1 MNFHMLYAWH
11 RAPHNALA
19 RAIPAILAS
28 ITRLEPAPPI
38 VARFAHRHTEDP
50 VPFTTVPDATQRF
63 ETNHAC
69 LFRAG
74 PDPDRP
80 EVEFVLTPVG
90 WTQQFE
96 HDPSWAE
103 SGGLT
108 AHLNGTRWSVAHIRS
123 LFADLLALPHLE
135 TMNVS
140 SGPLRGVLHRRP
152 DLRTVDFDRAYA
164 AVHGLG
170 LLRFFDARL
179 TRLLGLARLPKEL
192 QDTLYIT
199 IRSDDSAILSTPGD
213 GDFDPHNPTHMHWLE
228 TLVARFPQLHPR
240 RPERPPEGT

>member
-80 EVEFVLTPVG
+80 EVEFILTPVG

-108 AHLNGTRWSVAHIRS
+108 AHLNA
-123 LFADLLALPHLE
+123 
-135 TMNVS
+135 
-140 SGPLRGVLHRRP
+140 RP
-152 DLRTVDFDRAYA
+152 SCPSPATA
-164 AVHGLG
+164 
-170 LLRFFDARL
+170 
-179 TRLLGLARLPKEL
+179 T
-192 QDTLYIT
+192 
-199 IRSDDSAILSTPGD
+199 STPTTPPTCTGWRPWWPGSHSSTHGVPSVPLKEHD
-213 GDFDPHNPTHMHWLE
+213 RQVRPHPI
-228 TLVARFPQLHPR
+228 R
-240 RPERPPEGT
+240 RSSPATRDTS